1 MAWGEMTPVPLPT
14 VAVVML
20 TFDQRA
26 MTLRAL
32 ESIGPSELASVE
44 ILLWDNGSSDGTAEA
59 VRAHYPRVHVHHSA
73 ENLGVA
79 GGRNAGASMAIERFH
94 PDFLCFL
101 DNDLVLAPGFVDALV
116 ETLLRE
122 PDVGQVQA
130 KLRYLE
136 RPDVLNDGG
145 GCEITFWLG
154 RTEPVGRGEVDSG
167 QHDHVRPC
175 IACGGAMMVRTA
187 VFQELGGFDMT
198 FNPFGPEDLDFS
210 LRLQRLGH
218 RALYV
223 PSAMAWH
230 AVSHSFE
237 PGGYTAR
244 YARLKSRH
252 WLRFLRRHGSVA
264 QQLAFWIVGAPLTFA
279 RMAMREGRRG
289 NLGAVSGSLRGVW
302 SSLRRKD

>member
-1 MAWGEMTPVPLPT
+1 MMPGRRPT

-20 TFDQRA
+20 TFDQSA

-32 ESIGPSELASVE
+32 ESIGPSELANVE
-44 ILLWDNGSSDGTAEA
+44 ILLWDNGSTDGTVEA
-59 VRAHYPRVHVHHSA
+59 VREQYPRVHVHHSPD
-73 ENLGVA
+73 NLGVA
-79 GGRNAGASMAIERFH
+79 GGRNAGAAMVVERFQ

-101 DNDLVLAPGFVDALV
+101 DNDLVLAPGFIDALV
-116 ETLLRE
+116 GALLRE

-130 KLRYLE
+130 KLRYLD

-145 GCEITFWLG
+145 GCEITFWRG
-154 RTEPVGRGEVDSG
+154 RTEPVGRGEVDRG
-167 QHDHVRPC
+167 QHDQVRPC

-187 VFQELGGFDMT
+187 VFQQLGGFDMT

-210 LRLQRLGH
+210 LRLQRSGL

-230 AVSHSFE
+230 AVTHTFE

-244 YARLKSRH
+244 YARLKARH
-252 WLRFLRRHGSVA
+252 WIRFLRRHGSIT

-279 RMAMREGRRG
+279 RMAVREGRRG
-289 NLGAVSGSLRGVW
+289 NLGAVTGSLRGVW
-302 SSLRRKD
+302 SSLRRKE